1 MSKTIEG
8 NTARETPAVKYKKI
22 EGIQYNILKKGPIN
36 LTKKNTWKWNL
47 TRLGV
52 SEYMGHEFKRAKV
65 WKTTS
70 RESKASNMPL
80 SWRIPFSAGVV
91 ILQ

>member
-36 LTKKNTWKWNL
+36 LTKKNT
-47 TRLGV
+47 
-52 SEYMGHEFKRAKV
+52 
-65 WKTTS
+65 
-70 RESKASNMPL
+70 
-80 SWRIPFSAGVV
+80 
-91 ILQ
+91 